1 MRDQRTRSTLATAAI
16 VDAMATGVELARVR
30 ISTIVVASSSTSL
43 KTTLK
48 GLLCMEALGRTTM
61 LVLVV
66 SRPVPRVVAEE
77 AAGRRGEPSG
87 DVVPRQTVE
96 AETDERRRH
105 WPVATRVRRA
115 LRRPRRCRRL

>member
-1 MRDQRTRSTLATAAI
+1 
-16 VDAMATGVELARVR
+16 
-30 ISTIVVASSSTSL
+30 
-43 KTTLK
+43 
-48 GLLCMEALGRTTM
+48 
-61 LVLVV
+61 LVLAV

-77 AAGRRGEPSG
+77 AAGWRGELSG
-87 DVVPRQTVE
+87 DVVPCQTVE